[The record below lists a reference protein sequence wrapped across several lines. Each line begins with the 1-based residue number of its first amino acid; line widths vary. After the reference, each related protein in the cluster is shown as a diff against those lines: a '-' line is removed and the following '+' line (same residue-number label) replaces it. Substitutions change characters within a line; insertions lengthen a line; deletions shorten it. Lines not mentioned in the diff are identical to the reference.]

1 MKNLMDDFNKLESQ
15 LKVKLNAL
23 VLQDRFISE
32 VDVLMEQ
39 YNLNKK
45 ELAIKLGVSSSFITQ
60 VFKGKKFMNF
70 SILAKLQE
78 VFNIEFKIQAVSK
91 AEIER
96 DTKLYCSDYF
106 KYSLTK
112 KKMPEI
118 SHQVIKPSYN
128 NFPELDVQ
136 NETETIEKVA

>member
-15 LKVKLNAL
+15 FKVRLNAL
-23 VLQDRFISE
+23 VLQDRFMSE

-39 YNLNKK
+39 HNLNKK
-45 ELAIKLGVSSSFITQ
+45 KLAQKLGVSSSFITQ

-78 VFNIEFKIQAVSK
+78 IFNIEFKIQAVSK
-91 AEIER
+91 TEIER

-106 KYSLTK
+106 KYSLIK
-112 KKMPEI
+112 KEISGI

-128 NFPELDVQ
+128 NFPEPDVES
-136 NETETIEKVA
+136 ETETTEKIA

>member
-15 LKVKLNAL
+15 FKVKLNAL
-23 VLQDRFISE
+23 VLQDRFMSE

-39 YNLNKK
+39 YKLNKK
-45 ELAIKLGVSSSFITQ
+45 ELAMKLGVSSSFITQ
-60 VFKGKKFMNF
+60 VFKGKKFLNF

-78 VFNIEFKIQAVSK
+78 IFNIEFKIQAVSK

-106 KYSLTK
+106 KHSLTNK
-112 KKMPEI
+112 KI
-118 SHQVIKPSYN
+118 SGIFLQIIKPSYS
-128 NFPELDVQ
+128 NFPELDRQ
-136 NETETIEKVA
+136 SEAELTEKVA